1 MKTDRQVAKTNAVSV
16 AFTGAAVTREL
27 ADMMQILPLKGAAA
41 ILTMIFDTVEV
52 VVNSSFSWTIL
63 MDFRISKEIRMNAGV
78 LRSGRSGCCKT
89 CAHK

>member
-1 MKTDRQVAKTNAVSV
+1 MKTDRQVAKANAVSV

-52 VVNSSFSWTIL
+52 VVNS
-63 MDFRISKEIRMNAGV
+63 
-78 LRSGRSGCCKT
+78 
-89 CAHK
+89 